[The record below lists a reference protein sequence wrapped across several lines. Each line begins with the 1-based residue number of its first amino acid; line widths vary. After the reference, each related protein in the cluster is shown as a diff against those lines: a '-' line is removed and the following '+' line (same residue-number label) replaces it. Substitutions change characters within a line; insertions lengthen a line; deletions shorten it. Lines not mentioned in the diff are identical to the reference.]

1 MTTRNPLNVLS
12 DLQMLVSEMEHDLG
26 LAYLGQ
32 IEKKVLL
39 AIADV
44 AAKNGS
50 AQTHDV
56 LGHSLLSS
64 FSRPSLFRALKTLTD
79 EGKLLK
85 VTDKRGYY
93 APNI

>member
-1 MTTRNPLNVLS
+1 MTTRSPLSVLS
-12 DLQMLVSEMEHDLG
+12 DLQMLVSELEHDLG
-26 LAYLGQ
+26 LDNLGQ
-32 IEKKVLL
+32 IERKVLL

-44 AAKNGS
+44 AAKSGS

-64 FSRPSLFRALKTLTD
+64 FSRPSLFRALKELTD
-79 EGKLLK
+79 KGKLLK

>member
-1 MTTRNPLNVLS
+1 MTSRSPLHVLS
-12 DLQMLVSEMEHDLG
+12 DLQMLVSELEHDLG
-26 LAYLGQ
+26 LDNLGQ
-32 IEKKVLL
+32 IERKVLL

-44 AAKNGS
+44 AAKKGS

-64 FSRPSLFRALKTLTD
+64 FSRPSLFRALKELTD